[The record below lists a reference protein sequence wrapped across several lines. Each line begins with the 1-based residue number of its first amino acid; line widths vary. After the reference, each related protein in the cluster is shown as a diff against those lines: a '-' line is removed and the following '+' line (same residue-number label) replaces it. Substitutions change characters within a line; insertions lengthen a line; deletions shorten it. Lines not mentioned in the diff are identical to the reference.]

1 MASPASGAGVVQA
14 SGHVRSQHGS
24 AAGCDSRQR
33 ALRGGDPRDSF
44 QSNSH
49 EQSFDESSMDKERA
63 VEEINAQIKVLEAY
77 AAKHAT
83 TAAKLTKEIAE
94 EAKRKNWWYDW

>member
-1 MASPASGAGVVQA
+1 
-14 SGHVRSQHGS
+14 
-24 AAGCDSRQR
+24 
-33 ALRGGDPRDSF
+33 
-44 QSNSH
+44 
-49 EQSFDESSMDKERA
+49 MDKERA

-94 EAKRKNWWYDW
+94 EAKRKNWWYDWQRENQLHYNNGWDNYT